1 MGVVMA
7 IRWLEAHVKEN
18 NQQEASTKN
27 YLEELECLEYLDFF
41 ETMCKMLEVKKDRP
55 EDH

>member
-1 MGVVMA
+1 MA

-18 NQQEASTKN
+18 NQQEASTKD

-41 ETMCKMLEVKKDRP
+41 ETMCKILEVKKDRP